1 MRIGRVILI
10 PAILALAVA
19 GSTLGA
25 AAAPPAAG
33 HLNNIH
39 LLAQAPAPAVSG
51 MYYHT

>member
-1 MRIGRVILI
+1 MRIGRVIVI

-19 GSTLGA
+19 GSALAGSA
-25 AAAPPAAG
+25 APAAG
-33 HLNNIH
+33 HFNNIH